1 MKVRRVITGL
11 DAEGRSCVALDET
24 LETISGGALKAI
36 WASETLPARNDG
48 EVGAADINFNFGIT
62 KNGGSGFMI
71 VEVPMGPGLGGM
83 GMHATDTLDY
93 GIVVRGTMELV
104 LETGSVVLN
113 AGDVFVDRGVLHG
126 ARSLGDTPAVMAVVL
141 VPAHP
146 VGKGAT
152 V

>member
-24 LETISGGALKAI
+24 METISGGALKAI
-36 WASETLPARNDG
+36 WKSDTTPARND
-48 EVGAADINFNFGIT
+48 EAVGAGDFNFSFDIMR
-62 KNGGSGFMI
+62 KGGTALMM
-71 VEVPMGPGLGGM
+71 VEVPLGPELGSM

-93 GIVVRGTMELV
+93 CIVVRGRMELV
-104 LETGSVVLN
+104 LETGSVVLE
-113 AGDVFVDRGVLHG
+113 AGDVFADRGVLHG
-126 ARSLGDTPAVMAVVL
+126 ARSLGETPAVMAVIL

-146 VGKGAT
+146 VGEGAT